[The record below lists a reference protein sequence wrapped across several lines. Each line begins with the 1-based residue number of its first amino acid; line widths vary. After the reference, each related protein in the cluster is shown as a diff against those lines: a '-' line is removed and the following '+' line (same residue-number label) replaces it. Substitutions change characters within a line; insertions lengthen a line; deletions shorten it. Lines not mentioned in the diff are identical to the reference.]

1 MGKRG
6 PAPKDGPGHTIG
18 VRCQP
23 EFLARLDRWRETQA
37 VPPTTRTA
45 ALRYLAEIGLDAIDP
60 KGGRATRR
68 PKFSI
73 D

>member
-23 EFLARLDRWRETQA
+23 DFLARIDRWRETQA
-37 VPPTTRTA
+37 IPPTRTA
-45 ALRYLAEIGLDAIDP
+45 ALRYLAEIGLDAIER
-60 KGGRATRR
+60 KTSRGGRGA
-68 PKFSI
+68 KFTI